1 MDSQITHSLDAF
13 MAERSEVLEKAK
25 QIHALAIQQAADD
38 AKKAQE
44 NADETKEKTEVEEK
58 KKKGPSKPRWMLLYE
73 AKFESYAKLLSS

>member
-44 NADETKEKTEVEEK
+44 NADETKEKTEVDK
-58 KKKGPSKPRWMLLYE
+58 KKKSGPSKPRWMLLYE